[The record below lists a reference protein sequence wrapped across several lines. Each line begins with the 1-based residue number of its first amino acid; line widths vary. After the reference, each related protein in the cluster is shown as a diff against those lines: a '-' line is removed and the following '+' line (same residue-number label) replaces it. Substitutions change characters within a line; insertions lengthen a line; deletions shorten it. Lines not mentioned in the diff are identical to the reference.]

1 MAAVLNIRHLKKEFL
16 TESGMV
22 PALSDCSFDVAS
34 GEFLV
39 VVGPSGCGKSTLLNI
54 LGCLDRPTSGSFRFG
69 DLEVGGLCDRAW
81 EDFRRRM
88 IGFLFQDAGLID
100 GMSALRN
107 ASLALEYR
115 GVSAVSARIFAQ
127 ETLRSLGLADRMMSR
142 VELMSGG
149 ERQRVALARVLMADA
164 SLIVCDEP
172 TASLDEPN
180 SLHIVDVLRE
190 RCKEGATIVCASHD
204 PIVIRSA
211 DRLLEME
218 RGRVLRKQSGAP
230 LS

>member
-1 MAAVLNIRHLKKEFL
+1 MGAVLNVRDLKKEFL
-16 TESGMV
+16 TDSGMV
-22 PALSDCSFDVAS
+22 PALTDCSFDVES

-54 LGCLDRPTSGSFRFG
+54 VGCLDRPTSGSFRFG
-69 DLEVGGLCDRAW
+69 DLEVSGLCDRAW

-107 ASLALEYR
+107 SSLALEYR
-115 GVSAVSARIFAQ
+115 GVSVLRARTLAQ
-127 ETLRSLGLADRMMSR
+127 ETLKSLGLADRMMNR

-149 ERQRVALARVLMADA
+149 ERQRVALARVLMADV

-172 TASLDEPN
+172 TASLDELN
-180 SLHIVDVLRE
+180 SLRIVDVLRD
-190 RCKEGATIVCASHD
+190 RCEKGATVVCASHD

-211 DRLLEME
+211 DRILEME
-218 RGRVLRKQSGAP
+218 RGRISGKRFGAP